1 MNIQENLDINDTV
14 RISSRAFEP
23 SPYLERYDNPDM
35 IRGIYAGRFFTIY
48 NGEDP
53 LQKYWTLRRKALIYD
68 VPEKPV
74 EISGPDAVPFLE
86 KVFARTI
93 STLQQGR
100 GRYCIACTPQG
111 GVFMD
116 GVLFKLAD
124 DRYWYVQADGA
135 METWFIAHSGGFD
148 VEISDPHSRVIQ
160 IQGPASFDIMKAAS
174 AGAIDESM
182 KYFHAGFFDLGGQ
195 ELYVSRTGFTNE
207 LGFEIYCQGEATDHL
222 ALWDHLVASGEPYGM
237 EFSSTRSLTIRRI
250 EAGILGNMTD
260 MDMSMTPFAAG
271 LEPFID
277 MDKTDFIGRDALV
290 DVDRRTRLYGIKCA
304 DAIPGRGSAVMD
316 EDITV
321 GQMTAGV
328 DSPTLGCGVGY
339 VVFNEPGEWSG
350 RSLKIRLPDGK
361 VHPCEVVDLP
371 FFDREKKI
379 VRGLDRS
386 IPEIPVP
393 AGEQAEKLES
403 VF

>member
-1 MNIQENLDINDTV
+1 
-14 RISSRAFEP
+14 
-23 SPYLERYDNPDM
+23 
-35 IRGIYAGRFFTIY
+35 
-48 NGEDP
+48 
-53 LQKYWTLRRKALIYD
+53 
-68 VPEKPV
+68 
-74 EISGPDAVPFLE
+74 
-86 KVFARTI
+86 
-93 STLQQGR
+93 
-100 GRYCIACTPQG
+100 
-111 GVFMD
+111 MD

-124 DRYWYVQADGA
+124 ERYWYVQADGA
-135 METWFIAHSGGFD
+135 METWFVAHSGGFD
-148 VEISDPHSRVIQ
+148 IEISDPHSRVIQ
-160 IQGPASFDIMKAAS
+160 IQGPASFDIMNAAS
-174 AGAIDESM
+174 SGAIDESM

-222 ALWDHLVASGEPYGM
+222 ALWDHLIASGEPHGM

-277 MDKTDFIGRDALV
+277 MDKMDFIGRDALV
-290 DVDRRTRLYGIKCA
+290 DADRRARLYGIKCA

-316 EDITV
+316 EDKAV

-328 DSPTLGCGVGY
+328 DSPTLGCGIGY
-339 VVFNEPGEWSG
+339 AVFNEPGEWNG
-350 RSLKIRLPDGK
+350 RSLKVRLPDGN
-361 VHPCEVVDLP
+361 VYPCEVVELP

-393 AGEQAEKLES
+393 AGEQSEKLES